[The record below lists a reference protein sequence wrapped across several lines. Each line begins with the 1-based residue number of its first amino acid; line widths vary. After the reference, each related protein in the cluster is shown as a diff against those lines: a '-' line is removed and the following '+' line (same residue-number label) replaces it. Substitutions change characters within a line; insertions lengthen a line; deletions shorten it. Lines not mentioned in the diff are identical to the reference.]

1 MSKAFTREQIKRI
14 LRSPAVLEVNGN
26 RIRYSEEFKIHLFG
40 ELSKGGKPGQVFREV
55 GLPSELVGQKRIDRT
70 AARVRQD
77 ETIAEYLNE
86 YGDPWPSDGWGPTIP
101 DDPWAAIMSMSYRI
115 NHLEQQIHRLE
126 HVAQTLTAGAAKP
139 DAGIGGVESDG

>member
-70 AARVRQD
+70 VGHSPFLQKQTKPEKDQNLHFHIQQNRQ
-77 ETIAEYLNE
+77 IKHRFSPL
-86 YGDPWPSDGWGPTIP
+86 
-101 DDPWAAIMSMSYRI
+101 
-115 NHLEQQIHRLE
+115 HLEKASGSDSCGAGRRL
-126 HVAQTLTAGAAKP
+126 P
-139 DAGIGGVESDG
+139 RRMP